1 MAYEFKLPDLGEG
14 LTEGEI
20 ARWLV
25 AEGQEVAEDDPLVEI
40 QTDKTTVEIPSPAA
54 GTVTRILV
62 AEDNPTNRQILAA
75 YLAMAGHSSHLVNDG
90 AEACAAME
98 GEEFDLVIMDV
109 QMPVMDGVTATRRIR
124 DLDGEKAAVP
134 IIALTA
140 NAMQGDRDRFL
151 AAGMNDYVSKP
162 VMLPELYGAIARC
175 LDGYFASS
183 DGATGWDSRSV
194 SVS

>member
-1 MAYEFKLPDLGEG
+1 M
-14 LTEGEI
+14 
-20 ARWLV
+20 R
-25 AEGQEVAEDDPLVEI
+25 
-40 QTDKTTVEIPSPAA
+40 PA
-54 GTVTRILV
+54 RILV

-124 DLDGEKAAVP
+124 DLDGDKAGVP

-140 NAMQGDRDRFL
+140 NAMQGDRDRFI

-183 DGATGWDSRSV
+183 DGATGCQPSPGSKLSMAAATLRVSSPRSF
-194 SVS
+194 S